1 MMVEIEPRSPAL
13 QADSLSTEPD
23 WSTSTITFLDV
34 DTEVNRIK
42 SICKFTKGSKS
53 LSPKNNIMSIKIIN
67 VKGLDSHIVVNR
79 LPGCPQ

>member
-1 MMVEIEPRSPAL
+1 MEYKYYY
-13 QADSLSTEPD
+13 
-23 WSTSTITFLDV
+23 FLDV
-34 DTEVNRIK
+34 DREVNRIK

-53 LSPKNNIMSIKIIN
+53 LSPKNNTMSSKIIN

>member
-1 MMVEIEPRSPAL
+1 MFLEAITL
-13 QADSLSTEPD
+13 QADSLSSEPN
-23 WSTSTITFLDV
+23 WNTSTIIFLDV

-67 VKGLDSHIVVNR
+67 MKGLDYHIVVNR